1 MSFRRAGDSSA
12 GGRQGA
18 EAGGSQDQDM
28 GCARHA
34 VRPLTVRSFILGI
47 PLGQPLHWRCGGS
60 CQPYSHAQVRVAG
73 CWRRRSA
80 RSRRCCWC
88 SLARPGNRPASY
100 RKRLRPAGQRTR
112 SVCCS
117 VGCGSRTATLLRE
130 PFLGMRLAE
139 AAIVARQDALAA
151 DDLSRWSDVFR
162 GRLDGMTI
170 PDGTRAD
177 LARLVAA
184 YEHEARNVPGQAQA
198 GTASGRHRRWRGDSR
213 DDHGAPMSPRG
224 P

>member
-1 MSFRRAGDSSA
+1 VTRPPAVVKAPRPASPPRTKIW
-12 GGRQGA
+12 GA
-18 EAGGSQDQDM
+18 PG
-28 GCARHA
+28 
-34 VRPLTVRSFILGI
+34 VRFEPLTVRSFILGI
-47 PLGQPLHWRCGGS
+47 PLGQPLHWRCRRLA

-73 CWRRRSA
+73 CWLLAAALGAVASLLLVFPGATGQPPGVLSQTVAASGSA
-80 RSRRCCWC
+80 DAI
-88 SLARPGNRPASY
+88 SLLLG
-100 RKRLRPAGQRTR
+100 RLRVQDE
-112 SVCCS
+112 
-117 VGCGSRTATLLRE
+117 TLLRE

-198 GTASGRHRRWRGDSR
+198 GTAMNLAAGAAGTAAMIAGRSDVPARE
-213 DDHGAPMSPRG
+213 P
-224 P
+224 